1 MGMKKVAIMG
11 LGLIGAS
18 IALAMR
24 KRNLCSEISGFGRT
38 KANLIRAKRK
48 KIIDSFSLDP
58 AAASMDS
65 DIVILATPVG
75 YFTDILSRIRGTL
88 KRGAIV
94 TDVGSVKGGIVDAL
108 ESETPDGVFFVG
120 AHPIAGSER
129 SGIDFASA
137 DLFRDALCIL
147 TPTENT
153 DTASLKTIES
163 LWKKIGAKVMK
174 FSPHEHDGIFSSVS
188 HMPHVAAYALVS
200 SVDEINPE
208 YMSFAGQ
215 GFKDATR
222 IALSS
227 PEMWVDI
234 CRFNKD
240 NIAHHLDV
248 LIQNLNTVKRFL
260 KKNDFESLGEYFSRA
275 KKSRESLE

>member
-1 MGMKKVAIMG
+1 
-11 LGLIGAS
+11 
-18 IALAMR
+18 
-24 KRNLCSEISGFGRT
+24 
-38 KANLIRAKRK
+38 
-48 KIIDSFSLDP
+48 
-58 AAASMDS
+58 
-65 DIVILATPVG
+65 
-75 YFTDILSRIRGTL
+75 
-88 KRGAIV
+88 
-94 TDVGSVKGGIVDAL
+94 VGSVKGGIVDAL
-108 ESETPDGVFFVG
+108 ESEIPDGVFFVG

-153 DTASLKTIES
+153 DAASLKTIES
-163 LWKKIGAKVMK
+163 LWKKMGAQVMK
-174 FSPHEHDGIFSSVS
+174 FSPREHDGIFSSVS

-200 SVDEINPE
+200 AVDEINPE

-248 LIQNLNTVKRFL
+248 LIENLNTVKRFL
-260 KKNDFESLGEYFSRA
+260 KKNDYESLGEYFSRA
-275 KKSRESLE
+275 RKSRESLGSPSRQIHFPPGGVFLLHRTGKKQDQELSLRSRPDEHRKCLQKFGNRNSAG